1 MIRRKLPYQHGG
13 QNLMNDVPTGK
24 TLSNEPATNWDR
36 LRRLSDADIQAAVAA
51 DLDII
56 PTDEEFWSNAEI
68 VLPQRKPTITIRID
82 SEVLDWLKSQG
93 KGYQS
98 RINAILRA
106 YMKTQN
112 GGVSN
117 SNTKL

>member
-1 MIRRKLPYQHGG
+1 
-13 QNLMNDVPTGK
+13 MNDVPTGK
-24 TLSNEPATNWDR
+24 TLPNETTTDWDR
-36 LRRLSDADIQAAVAA
+36 LRHLSDADIHAAVAA
-51 DLDII
+51 DAEII
-56 PTDEEFWSNAEI
+56 PTDEDFWRKAEI

-82 SEVLDWLKSQG
+82 AEVLAWLKGQG

>member
-1 MIRRKLPYQHGG
+1 
-13 QNLMNDVPTGK
+13 MNDVHIGK
-24 TLSNEPATNWDR
+24 TLPNETTTDWER
-36 LRRLSDADIQAAVAA
+36 LRHLSDADIHAAVAA
-51 DLDII
+51 DPDII
-56 PTDEEFWSNAEI
+56 PTDEDFWGKAEI

-82 SEVLDWLKSQG
+82 AEVLDWLKGQG

-112 GGVSN
+112 SGISGN
-117 SNTKL
+117 KL

>member
-1 MIRRKLPYQHGG
+1 
-13 QNLMNDVPTGK
+13 MNDVPTGK
-24 TLSNEPATNWDR
+24 TLPNETVTDWDR
-36 LRRLSDADIQAAVAA
+36 LRRLSDADIHAAVAS
-51 DLDII
+51 DPDII
-56 PTDEEFWSNAEI
+56 PTDEEFWGTAEI

-82 SEVLDWLKSQG
+82 SEVLAWLKGQG

-112 GGVSN
+112 GGVG
-117 SNTKL
+117 

>member
-1 MIRRKLPYQHGG
+1 
-13 QNLMNDVPTGK
+13 MNDELIGK
-24 TLSNEPATNWDR
+24 TLPNETTTDWDR
-36 LRRLSDADIQAAVAA
+36 LRNLSDADIHAAVAA
-51 DLDII
+51 DPDII
-56 PTDEEFWSNAEI
+56 PTDETFWDNAEI

-82 SEVLDWLKSQG
+82 AEVLAWLKSQG

-112 GGVSN
+112 GGVS
-117 SNTKL
+117 SGNTKL

>member
-1 MIRRKLPYQHGG
+1 
-13 QNLMNDVPTGK
+13 MNDVHTGK
-24 TLSNEPATNWDR
+24 TLPNETATDWER
-36 LRRLSDADIQAAVAA
+36 LRHLSDADIHAAVAA
-51 DLDII
+51 DPDII
-56 PTDEEFWSNAEI
+56 PTDEDFWGNAEI

-82 SEVLDWLKSQG
+82 AEVLAWLKGQG

-112 GGVSN
+112 GGMSN
-117 SNTKL
+117 SDIKQ

>member
-1 MIRRKLPYQHGG
+1 
-13 QNLMNDVPTGK
+13 MNDVPTGK
-24 TLSNEPATNWDR
+24 TLPNETATDWDR
-36 LRRLSDADIQAAVAA
+36 LRHLSDANIHAAVAA
-51 DLDII
+51 DPDII
-56 PTDEEFWSNAEI
+56 PTDEDFWRNAKI
-68 VLPQRKPTITIRID
+68 ILPERKPTITIRID
-82 SEVLDWLKSQG
+82 SEVLAWLKGQG

-117 SNTKL
+117 STKL